1 MMVIDSHL
9 DLAWN
14 ALNWN
19 RDLTLEVADLRR
31 VESGMK
37 ELNRGHNTLSF
48 PEMRKAEV
56 AVCLATVLARCSN
69 LKDPLLDYRSRE
81 VASAMGAGHVEFY
94 RIMESKGYMRMLRD
108 AAALEAHLAEWKR
121 TAGKGMPLGFILAM
135 EGADPILDPS
145 QVELWWERGLR
156 VVEPV
161 HFGVSFYGHGT
172 GAPGALTAKGRELV
186 KALENV
192 GMILDVTHLADEAF
206 WEALDLYHGPVM
218 ASHHNCRALVPGD
231 RQLTDEQIRFLIER
245 DAVIGAAFDAWMLYP
260 GWVSDQTPNT
270 VVSLEAVVDHID
282 HVCQLAGNVRH
293 SAIGTDLDGGFGTE
307 QTPHDLNTIADL
319 QKIPTLLLKRGY
331 AESDIEAVM
340 HGNWIRF
347 FKKAL
352 NSNPS

>member
-1 MMVIDSHL
+1 MMVVDSHL

-19 RDLTLEVADLRR
+19 RDLTLDVAEIRLAER
-31 VESGMK
+31 GMK
-37 ELNRGHNTLSF
+37 EPSRGHNTVSF
-48 PEMRKAEV
+48 PEMRRAEV

-69 LKDPLLDYRSRE
+69 LNDPLLDYRSRE
-81 VASAMGAGHVEFY
+81 IASAMGAGQVEFY

-108 AAALEAHLAEWKR
+108 GAALEAHVTKWKR

-145 QVELWWERGLR
+145 QVELWWQRGLR

-172 GAPGALTAKGRELV
+172 GVPGGLTAKGRELV
-186 KALENV
+186 KAMERV

-218 ASHHNCRALVPGD
+218 ASHHNCRSSVPGD
-231 RQLTDEQIRFLIER
+231 RQLADEQIRFLIER
-245 DAVIGAAFDAWMLYP
+245 DGVIGAAFDAWMLYP
-260 GWVSDQTPNT
+260 GWVRGQTSNS
-270 VVSLEAVVDHID
+270 VVSLEAVVDHVD
-282 HVCQLAGNVRH
+282 HVCQLAGNTRH
-293 SAIGTDLDGGFGTE
+293 SALGTDLDGGFGTE
-307 QTPHDLNTIADL
+307 QSPHDLDTIADL
-319 QKIPTLLLKRGY
+319 QKIPNLLLKRGY

-347 FKKAL
+347 FHKAW
-352 NSNPS
+352 NNGPD